1 MAVELENRDPLL
13 LRVTGDLSEDNGRE
27 LFTAVESLIAA
38 KRDRVVVE
46 LSAVE
51 VVDSVGCAYLCRAQE
66 HARKGGLAL
75 SVLGARGGPAQFISL
90 FSSSLAR
97 SKPLPRPHVGFLEG
111 IGDKVFAAFAEIKQF
126 GLLMVETIYWSFIAP
141 FEKKG
146 VRWAGVWDEGYEIG
160 FRAVGIVMII
170 NVLLGLIIAMLSA
183 AQLKM
188 FNAEIYVAD
197 LVTIAFTREL
207 AALMTG
213 IVVAARSGSA
223 IAAELAT
230 MVVQEEVDAL
240 KSMGFNPTKYLVTPK
255 IFSMV
260 ICMPALTILAMVAG
274 ISAAFMLGVFQFG
287 ISAEVWGTQTM
298 NALTVENITLGLA
311 KSLCYALVI
320 VIVGCHNGLRVKGGA
335 RGVGIVTTR
344 SVVMDI
350 FFIIVVAA
358 LFAAASVITT

>member
-13 LRVTGDLSEDNGRE
+13 LRVSGDLSEDNGRE
-27 LFTAVESLIAA
+27 LFTAVTSLVAA
-38 KRDRVVVE
+38 RRDKVVVE
-46 LSAVE
+46 LSAVDF
-51 VVDSVGCAYLCRAQE
+51 VDSAGCAYLFSAQE
-66 HARKGGLAL
+66 RAREGGLDL
-75 SVLGARGGPAQFISL
+75 SIQGARGGPSQFISL
-90 FSSSLAR
+90 FTSSLAR
-97 SKPLPRPHVGFLEG
+97 SKPLARPRVGFLEG
-111 IGDKVFAAFAEIKQF
+111 IGDTVFAAFDEMKQF
-126 GLLMVETIYWSFIAP
+126 GSLMVETVYWSFIAP

-146 VRWAGVWDEGYEIG
+146 VRWAGVWDETYEIG

-230 MVVQEEVDAL
+230 MVVQEEIDAL

-260 ICMPALTILAMVAG
+260 LCVPALTILAMVAG
-274 ISAAFMLGVFQFG
+274 ISAAMILGVFQFG
-287 ISAEVWGTQTM
+287 IGAEVWLDETVA
-298 NALTVENITLGLA
+298 ALTIDNIALGLA

-358 LFAAASVITT
+358 IFAAVSVLTT